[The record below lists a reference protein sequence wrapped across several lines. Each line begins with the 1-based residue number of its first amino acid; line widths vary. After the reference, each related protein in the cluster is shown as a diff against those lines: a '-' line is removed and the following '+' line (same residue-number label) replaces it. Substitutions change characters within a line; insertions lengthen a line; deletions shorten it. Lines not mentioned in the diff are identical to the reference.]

1 MTKDLDA
8 KNLGFIPNWE
18 GNDAIYKKNKKL
30 KSYSGGYED

>member
-18 GNDAIYKKNKKL
+18 GNDAIYKKIKIN
-30 KSYSGGYED
+30 